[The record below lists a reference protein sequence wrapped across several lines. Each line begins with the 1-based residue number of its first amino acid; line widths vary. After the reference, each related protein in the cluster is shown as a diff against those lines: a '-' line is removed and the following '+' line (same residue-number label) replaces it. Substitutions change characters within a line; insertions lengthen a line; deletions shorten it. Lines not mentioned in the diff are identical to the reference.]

1 LDQEVHHERSGQT
14 LFIILVPEHHVEHDA
29 IAGVGLMFDLVGDEL
44 FDGVIDLQFDVEFI
58 RGCPNYAISTHPS
71 ADCRSVGGKLGSSL
85 FVSPLIFWS
94 MRSWL

>member
-1 LDQEVHHERSGQT
+1 MRFVYIDELLAGLMFPISRLRVSLTSLGELLDPLDQEVHHERSGQT

-58 RGCPNYAISTHPS
+58 RGCPN
-71 ADCRSVGGKLGSSL
+71 
-85 FVSPLIFWS
+85 
-94 MRSWL
+94 